1 MSKNKKRQD
10 NVSGYS
16 ITDPIK
22 AADPNENGLLPH
34 AAENNKSIRRNFFG
48 YIKNPHWWAV
58 ALIVFLSLGV
68 LGAGLKYL
76 EDSAREQT
84 ANQRQNP
91 LAEKSL
97 LSRLNP
103 FMPAPTPAP
112 TPQLSKEYIY
122 AGSRLLAVEDAAAS
136 AIPPGDLAVWRPTS
150 GIWYCLGGAGSQQF
164 ATAWGTNGDDPR
176 PGDYDGDGKTDM
188 AIYRPPVG
196 SATALWWIL
205 RSSDGSY
212 YTVSLGL
219 GDDKLAPADYDGD
232 GKTDPAVLHS
242 GASWNVWQS
251 STQSVVTAS
260 FGASGDIPAPADYDG
275 DGKADVAVWRSSS
288 ATFYVLRST
297 NNQWQSQT
305 LGATGDVPVPADY
318 DGDGKADYALKSGN
332 NWIIKQSSDGQTS
345 TISWGQSWD
354 LPVQNDYDGDGK
366 VDIAVWRP
374 SGKGTG
380 NWYIRNSHDAS
391 TRVEAWGMSG
401 DIPVPAYYRR

>member
-1 MSKNKKRQD
+1 MSINKKSQRQK
-10 NVSGYS
+10 NASVGLV
-16 ITDPIK
+16 
-22 AADPNENGLLPH
+22 ADPNGNESLPH
-34 AAENNKSIRRNFFG
+34 TSRNNEGVIKDFFA
-48 YIKNPHWWAV
+48 YIKTPHWWAV
-58 ALIVFLSLGV
+58 ALVAFLSLGV

-76 EDSAREQT
+76 EDTAREQR

-91 LAEKSL
+91 LAEKNESL

-122 AGSRLLAVEDAAAS
+122 AGSRLLAVEDVAAS
-136 AIPPGDLAVWRPTS
+136 AIPPGDLAVWRPSS
-150 GIWYCLGGAGSQQF
+150 GVWYCLGGVGSQQF
-164 ATAWGTNGDDPR
+164 AAAWGANGDDPR
-176 PGDYDGDGKTDM
+176 PGDYDGDGKTDL
-188 AIYRPPVG
+188 AIYRPPTG
-196 SATALWWIL
+196 GATALWWIL

-242 GASWNVWQS
+242 GSNWSVWQS
-251 STQSVVTAS
+251 STQSVATTS
-260 FGASGDIPAPADYDG
+260 FGMADDLPVPADYDG
-275 DGKADVAVWRSSS
+275 DGKADVAVWRGSA

-318 DGDGKADYALKSGN
+318 DGDGKADYALKRGS
-332 NWIIKQSSDGQTS
+332 NWIIKQSTDGQTS

-354 LPVQNDYDGDGK
+354 LPVQNDYDSDGK

-374 SGKGTG
+374 YGKGEG
-380 NWYIRNSHDAS
+380 NWYIRNSHDTS
-391 TRVEAWGMSG
+391 TRVESWGMNG
-401 DIPVPAYYRR
+401 DIPVPAYFRR